1 MSVFFLF
8 PDIGVYIKQGKMLL
22 EPEKILTNLF

>member
-22 EPEKILTNLF
+22 EPDFLEWD